1 MSADGEQEPTLY
13 IMTDAL
19 ICKAIAEN
27 PLMREV
33 ERAEWVVEFLSRA
46 IVPEERDIY
55 FDLVLARMKKL
66 YQVRVE

>member
-1 MSADGEQEPTLY
+1 MEPTLY
-13 IMTDAL
+13 LMTDAL

-27 PLMREV
+27 PLMGEV
-33 ERAEWVVEFLSRA
+33 ERATWVVEFLSRA

-66 YQVRVE
+66 DQVRMD

>member
-1 MSADGEQEPTLY
+1 VSADGEQEPTLY

-33 ERAEWVVEFLSRA
+33 ERAE
-46 IVPEERDIY
+46 
-55 FDLVLARMKKL
+55 
-66 YQVRVE
+66 

>member
-1 MSADGEQEPTLY
+1 MEPTLY
-13 IMTDAL
+13 LMTDAV
-19 ICKAIAEN
+19 ICKTIAEN

-66 YQVRVE
+66 DQVRMD